1 MKFTISSGKSF
12 FDFTRIPGTRRAVWI
27 VICILFFQLNEL
39 KSQNCSLCCVPSFPE
54 LTVYQTVQTGHGLGF
69 GIEAGNWQKDAGK
82 FSYFIGTNM
91 VWTQNVNSGVKNN
104 TSQNQMLL
112 SFYVKGQ
119 YKIMDHFFIV
129 AAPAVIN
136 LSYFDFQTGLRYV
149 IPVTKEVG
157 VGIEP
162 AYSFNQKVMV
172 LNLNLHFA
180 LR

>member
-12 FDFTRIPGTRRAVWI
+12 FDFTRIKATGRTGWI
-27 VICILFFQLNEL
+27 MICILLFQLNEL

-82 FSYFIGTNM
+82 FSYFLGTNM
-91 VWTQNVNSGVKNN
+91 VWSQNTNSNIKNN
-104 TSQNQMLL
+104 SSQNQMLL
-112 SFYVKGQ
+112 SLYVKGQ
-119 YKIMDHFFIV
+119 YKITNHLFAV

-162 AYSFNQKVMV
+162 AYSFNQKVV
-172 LNLNLHFA
+172 VVNLNLHFA

>member
-1 MKFTISSGKSF
+1 M
-12 FDFTRIPGTRRAVWI
+12 
-27 VICILFFQLNEL
+27 
-39 KSQNCSLCCVPSFPE
+39 
-54 LTVYQTVQTGHGLGF
+54 
-69 GIEAGNWQKDAGK
+69 
-82 FSYFIGTNM
+82 GTNM
-91 VWTQNVNSGVKNN
+91 VWSQNTNSNIKNN

-119 YKIMDHFFIV
+119 YKITNHLFVV
-129 AAPAVIN
+129 AAPRYLN